1 MHVVRGSRLLI
12 PRSSR
17 CLQKTQR
24 HTEWPCPLNH
34 PPQECWQS
42 RLIIFSVPTLWQLP
56 SSPPPQRLA
65 KSLYITVF
73 SRGFCNRLY
82 KCVSCWYI
90 IFFFDIYYKRLL
102 IACCLLVK
110 VIITCMSWF
119 VLIFVMEF
127 SLWKWHY
134 SIVNGWLFKLLVDY
148 WVSLVDVI
156 VKIIYF
162 NLEIMRVKDEW
173 KD

>member
-1 MHVVRGSRLLI
+1 MFLVEVFVIDFINVFYVGILL
-12 PRSSR
+12 
-17 CLQKTQR
+17 
-24 HTEWPCPLNH
+24 
-34 PPQECWQS
+34 
-42 RLIIFSVPTLWQLP
+42 
-56 SSPPPQRLA
+56 
-65 KSLYITVF
+65 
-73 SRGFCNRLY
+73 
-82 KCVSCWYI
+82 
-90 IFFFDIYYKRLL
+90 FFFDIYYKRLL
-102 IACCLLVK
+102 IVCCLLVK
-110 VIITCMSWF
+110 VIIICMSWF

-127 SLWKWHY
+127 LLWKWYY

>member
-1 MHVVRGSRLLI
+1 
-12 PRSSR
+12 
-17 CLQKTQR
+17 
-24 HTEWPCPLNH
+24 
-34 PPQECWQS
+34 
-42 RLIIFSVPTLWQLP
+42 
-56 SSPPPQRLA
+56 
-65 KSLYITVF
+65 
-73 SRGFCNRLY
+73 
-82 KCVSCWYI
+82 
-90 IFFFDIYYKRLL
+90 
-102 IACCLLVK
+102 
-110 VIITCMSWF
+110 MSWF

-173 KD
+173 KDWCFYFTKEYGFSFWKNFFLSSPKPFHIVFFFWYRAYRIPVFDRKYSFSVYELTHKSYSWIWWVNVLVWPVWQSLE